1 MALDMEQLR
10 KMFYEECRENLEE
23 FESVLL
29 ELDPNDVDTETI
41 NTIFR
46 AAHSIKGGA
55 ATFNLFDISE
65 FTHSVEAYLDLV
77 RNGELSL
84 TQQSIDV
91 MLQSGDCISN
101 LLEGHESGKE
111 VDASL
116 QESVGYKLKALLNEL
131 TEVNGEA
138 ATEPLEAQPEEIEP
152 SSFHW
157 LVTFKPHAEMF
168 FSGND
173 PLRILRELIEL
184 DDSHSIE
191 ANVDNLPDIQEIEA
205 ELSYLSWE
213 VRVSGETPEDDIRE
227 IFEWVEDECD
237 LTLEKVSQ
245 PASSESETVTNDI
258 QAESSI
264 EPSER
269 ELVDI
274 DSTLNTSDA
283 ATEAADSQVI
293 EASKNA
299 TKKPATPAK
308 ANKAESSVSSI
319 RVDIDKVDSLINLV
333 GELVIT
339 QSMLTEIGNDFTIDK
354 LEKLK
359 SGLDQLLQNSKD
371 LQENVLN
378 IRMLP
383 MSFAF
388 SRFPRLVRDLCGRL
402 DKKVELLIK
411 GEQTELDKTVLE
423 RIVDPLVHLVR
434 NGIDHGIEVP
444 QVRLESGKPE
454 QGIIELNA
462 YHQGGAIVIEII
474 DDGAGIDC
482 DKLWAKAQEKG
493 VVDSHTHREEMSD
506 KQVLNLIFAP
516 GFSTAEQVSDISG
529 RGVGMDVVKR
539 NIEELGGQIE
549 VESELGKGSRFT
561 INLPLTLAILD
572 GQLVRVGG
580 EVYVIPLLTIVE
592 SIQIDPKSIKLASG
606 GVELYRL
613 REENIPILRLQDEL
627 EMGESG
633 SLNKRI
639 LCFVEAAGNRV
650 GLLIDELLDQQ
661 QVVIKSLESNYSKV
675 AGISGATILGDGSVS
690 LILDIQGLIT
700 SFTARGQGDNRNKGI
715 AA

>member
-131 TEVNGEA
+131 TEVNSEVVSEPPEGEA
-138 ATEPLEAQPEEIEP
+138 AENELS

-157 LVTFKPHAEMF
+157 LVNFKPHAEMF

-173 PLRILRELIEL
+173 PLRILRELVEL
-184 DDSHSIE
+184 DDNHRIE
-191 ANVDNLPDIQEIEA
+191 ANVDNLPDIQEIES
-205 ELSYLSWE
+205 ELSYLSWAVE
-213 VRVSGETPEDDIRE
+213 VSGEIPEDEIRE

-237 LTLEKVSQ
+237 LTLEKMSQ
-245 PASSESETVTNDI
+245 LASTESETATNDI
-258 QAESSI
+258 QAESSV
-264 EPSER
+264 ESAEH
-269 ELVDI
+269 EFVDT
-274 DSTLNTSDA
+274 DSTSNTPDA
-283 ATEAADSQVI
+283 VPEAADSQVI
-293 EASKNA
+293 NASKDA
-299 TKKPATPAK
+299 TKKPPATPAK
-308 ANKAESSVSSI
+308 ANKTESSVSSI

-454 QGIIELNA
+454 QGTIELNA

-493 VVDSHTHREEMSD
+493 VVDSNTHREEMSD

-529 RGVGMDVVKR
+529 
-539 NIEELGGQIE
+539 
-549 VESELGKGSRFT
+549 
-561 INLPLTLAILD
+561 AA
-572 GQLVRVGG
+572 LVW
-580 EVYVIPLLTIVE
+580 
-592 SIQIDPKSIKLASG
+592 
-606 GVELYRL
+606 
-613 REENIPILRLQDEL
+613 
-627 EMGESG
+627 MW
-633 SLNKRI
+633 
-639 LCFVEAAGNRV
+639 
-650 GLLIDELLDQQ
+650 
-661 QVVIKSLESNYSKV
+661 
-675 AGISGATILGDGSVS
+675 
-690 LILDIQGLIT
+690 
-700 SFTARGQGDNRNKGI
+700 
-715 AA
+715 